1 MELRKR
7 LLEILEP
14 SCAGHV
20 VCDVRIGLGYTAVQL
35 DDGRTGVAYT
45 LSRGSFSGC
54 SAFTGQRPVSGRAA
68 LDLLQYLSSENFIE
82 SSLGLAT
89 ANAIANAAPR
99 QGVTGDV
106 SQAVKFLSTDRVAM
120 VGFFAPLVAAL
131 QDRVADLEIFEE
143 HSGSLAHLRP
153 SSEAASVLPTCDV
166 ALITATSIVND
177 TIDEL
182 LEAARH
188 CRETVVLGPST
199 PLVSDVFASTATTW
213 LSGIAVE
220 DADGLLR
227 VVSEGGGTRFF
238 KPFVSKWNVRL
249 TGD

>member
-1 MELRKR
+1 
-7 LLEILEP
+7 
-14 SCAGHV
+14 
-20 VCDVRIGLGYTAVQL
+20 
-35 DDGRTGVAYT
+35 
-45 LSRGSFSGC
+45 
-54 SAFTGQRPVSGRAA
+54 
-68 LDLLQYLSSENFIE
+68 
-82 SSLGLAT
+82 LAT
-89 ANAIANAAPR
+89 ANAIANAAPV

-106 SQAVKFLSTDRVAM
+106 SQAVELLPTDRVAM

-153 SSEAASVLPTCDV
+153 SSEAVSVLPTCDV

-199 PLVSDVFASTATTW
+199 PLVPDVFESTATTW

-249 TGD
+249 KGD